1 MPCWVCSLLCF
12 VSVLRNFGCLSN
24 NFHSKTCYIYILC
37 WKEWEQSRSQFS
49 LLASSVCDLT
59 WSFLSMARL
68 WSLTDPVHSL
78 LLSLSLSLCLPDGGG
93 DLLSQIMQWIT
104 QKHNHPKS
112 HTINLSFFLFTNT
125 QTHTEQVS
133 CWVGATWWL
142 SPVYNKCLQP
152 PGLQSSRHASRRS
165 TCCACVA
172 LFLHS

>member
-1 MPCWVCSLLCF
+1 MLYLYIVLEIMRTKPLSVFTSHFLCLWPD
-12 VSVLRNFGCLSN
+12 VVLSFNGQ
-24 NFHSKTCYIYILC
+24 TVVTYWLC
-37 WKEWEQSRSQFS
+37 TQ
-49 LLASSVCDLT
+49 LIAV
-59 WSFLSMARL
+59 
-68 WSLTDPVHSL
+68 
-78 LLSLSLSLCLPDGGG
+78 SLSLCLPDGGG

-112 HTINLSFFLFTNT
+112 HTINLSVFLFTNT